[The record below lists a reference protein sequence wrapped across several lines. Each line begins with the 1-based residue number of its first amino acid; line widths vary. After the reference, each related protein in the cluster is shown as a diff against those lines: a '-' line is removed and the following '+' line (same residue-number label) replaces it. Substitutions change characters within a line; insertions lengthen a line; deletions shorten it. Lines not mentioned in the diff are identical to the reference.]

1 MSAGID
7 AEPSERSRED
17 AVGGQIADGL
27 LDRPLPAG
35 YREEWARHFAEPDR
49 RAAEEEG
56 GEDRTVV
63 LFRIGDEWLALSTGL
78 FHEVAEP
85 RRHHSLPHRRD
96 NLVLGIVNVRGELL
110 VCVSL
115 AALLGIAE
123 AKTVERGDRTKAF
136 PRLAVIGRDGRR
148 VAFPVDEVHGVHR
161 YATRDVVDVPVTVG
175 KSASSFASIMIAW
188 KGRTVGRLNDK
199 LIIETLDRSIA

>member
-1 MSAGID
+1 MTAGID
-7 AEPSERSRED
+7 AEPSDRPREGGVGDER
-17 AVGGQIADGL
+17 AGGL

-35 YREEWARHFAEPDR
+35 YGEEWARHFAEPDR

-56 GEDRTVV
+56 REDRTVV
-63 LFRIGDEWLALSTGL
+63 LFRIGEEWLALPTGL

-85 RRHHSLPHRRD
+85 RRYHSLPHRRD

-115 AALLGIAE
+115 GALLGIAE
-123 AKTVERGDRTKAF
+123 AGTVERGGRTKTF
-136 PRLAVIGRDGRR
+136 PRLAVIGGDGRR

-161 YATRDVVDVPVTVG
+161 YAARDVVDIPVTIG
-175 KSASSFASIMIAW
+175 KSASSFAAMMIAW
-188 KGRTVGRLNDK
+188 KGRTVGRLNGQ
-199 LIIETLDRSIA
+199 LILETLDRSIA